1 VAPKRKPRR
10 TAAETREQILTV
22 AAQLFYWNGIRAVGV
37 DRIAADA
44 QVAPPTLYR
53 LFGSKDALVAAYV
66 RRNDEGYRAWFLE
79 ATAPRHGAARARILA
94 LFEALIEQVQ
104 PDRCRGCPYLMA
116 LAEHPDRES
125 EVHGLAVATKVW
137 VRTQL
142 RTLVAELG
150 SVTDPDLLA
159 DQLALLMEGV
169 YASVQALG
177 VDGPARRAVPTAT
190 ILLDAAAAA
199 ENRTPERAPVDRAP
213 R

>member
-1 VAPKRKPRR
+1 MAPERKPRR
-10 TAAETREQILTV
+10 TAAETRERILTV
-22 AAQLFYWNGIRAVGV
+22 AAELFYWNGIRAVGV

-53 LFGSKDALVAAYV
+53 LFGSKDDLVAAYL

-79 ATAPRHGAARARILA
+79 ATAPSPDGARARILA
-94 LFEALIEQVQ
+94 LFDALTEQVQ

-125 EVHGLAVATKVW
+125 EAHRLAVATKAW
-137 VRTQL
+137 VRAQFGD
-142 RTLVAELG
+142 LVRDLG
-150 SVTDPDLLA
+150 PVTDPDLLA

-177 VDGPARRAVPTAT
+177 VDGPARRAMPTAG
-190 ILLDAAAAA
+190 ILLDAA
-199 ENRTPERAPVDRAP
+199 VDRTAAD